1 MTANIINPFSSL
13 TDLWLIKITVAKLD
27 LSVSALED
35 GKVASTLQE
44 QKKLS
49 TKEIH
54 HGNERTGLSL
64 MLRNLLS

>member
-44 QKKLS
+44 QKSNQLKYFI
-49 TKEIH
+49 TATHEQVFH
-54 HGNERTGLSL
+54 
-64 MLRNLLS
+64 